1 MSLLANVGVLGYAAL
16 ATAFDLRE
24 RRIPNWLSG
33 LGLAGALATAPTDA
47 GIGLPAALFGAGL
60 GLGALFVPFTL
71 GAVGGGDVK
80 FAAVAGAWLGPRV
93 GLNALLLGSALGL
106 FAALGFAAAA
116 GRAAAAV
123 SAAGRMLW
131 LLAAAPSVSS
141 LPPAPAPEAERLA
154 PIPYAV
160 PLAAGVAAAVV
171 LAEHGLLLV

>member
-1 MSLLANVGVLGYAAL
+1 MSLLTAAGVLGYAAL
-16 ATAFDLRE
+16 ATGFDLRE

-33 LGLAGALATAPTDA
+33 LGLAGARATAPTDA
-47 GIGLPAALFGAGL
+47 GIGLPAALCGAAL
-60 GLGALFVPFTL
+60 GLGALFIPFTL

-80 FAAVAGAWLGPRV
+80 FAMVAGAWLGPRV

-106 FAALGFAAAA
+106 FVALGFAAAA

-123 SAAGRMLW
+123 TSAGR
-131 LLAAAPSVSS
+131 LLRLFAASPSLST
-141 LPPAPAPEAERLA
+141 LPTASPDEGRLA

-171 LAEHGLLLV
+171 LAEHGWLLV

>member
-1 MSLLANVGVLGYAAL
+1 MSLLTNVGVLGYAAL
-16 ATAFDLRE
+16 ATGFDLRE

-33 LGLAGALATAPTDA
+33 LGLAGALAAAPTDA

-60 GLGALFVPFTL
+60 GLGALFIPFTL

-93 GLNALLLGSALGL
+93 ALNALLLGSALGL

-116 GRAAAAV
+116 GRAAAALA
-123 SAAGRMLW
+123 SAGRLLW
-131 LLAAAPSVSS
+131 LFAASPSLSTLPAAP
-141 LPPAPAPEAERLA
+141 AAEEQLA

-160 PLAAGVAAAVV
+160 PLAAGVAAAVL
-171 LAEHGLLLV
+171 LADRGLLLV